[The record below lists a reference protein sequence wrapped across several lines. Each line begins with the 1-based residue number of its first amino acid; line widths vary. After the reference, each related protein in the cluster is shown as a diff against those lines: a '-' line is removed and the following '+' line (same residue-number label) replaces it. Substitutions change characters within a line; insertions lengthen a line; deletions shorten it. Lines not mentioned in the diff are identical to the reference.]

1 MVKFLEYFTMQDIN
15 FLIEDCEENN
25 LVPAPGKE
33 KEDTFEKADD
43 VKKVNDRLSENPQTD
58 YLLPA
63 NRKEDASKMP
73 IRNERSFDSI
83 ESDIVTWDNALQV
96 IGVTRGNSVF
106 NDMPDNIYDDMP
118 EDTFRDIPDYVF
130 NDKKD

>member
-1 MVKFLEYFTMQDIN
+1 MQDIS
-15 FLIEDCEENN
+15 FLIEDCDENN
-25 LVPAPGKE
+25 LIPAPGKNKEETIE
-33 KEDTFEKADD
+33 KVDE
-43 VKKVNDRLSENPQTD
+43 VKTVNDRMSENPRTE

-63 NRKEDASKMP
+63 NRKVDANKMP
-73 IRNERSFDSI
+73 IGNERSFDSI
-83 ESDIVTWDNALQV
+83 ESDIVTRDNALQV
-96 IGVTRGNSVF
+96 IGVTRGNSIF